1 MRVHGGRSTLTPGE
15 ILELSVGFQA
25 FEEEFLQRLDAV
37 LLIGDG
43 EVKVFGFGIG
53 CKRLFKERLDGFV
66 MGDRS

>member
-1 MRVHGGRSTLTPGE
+1 MGGHSTLTPGE

-37 LLIGDG
+37 LQIGDG
-43 EVKVFGFGIG
+43 EVKVFCFAIG
-53 CKRLFKERLDGFV
+53 CECLFKERLDGFV